1 MYFSRYDMIV
11 ACEADRGTAGD
22 GQSDCAVGGGCVM
35 LCFISGFVIC
45 IE

>member
-11 ACEADRGTAGD
+11 DSEADGGTTGD
-22 GQSDCAVGGGCVM
+22 GQSDCAVGGDVS
-35 LCFISGFVIC
+35 CFISGFVIC